1 MITFLFS
8 IIAGAVMGI
17 AIYSLGNAAKAT
29 GRPFSWWH
37 WVMACASGLLWVI
50 SFAWLGSQLGE
61 GAPRGGWIGFGF
73 IAGLALLF
81 AVLVW
86 RLLPSKK
93 LEAKAA

>member
-29 GRPFSWWH
+29 GRAFSWWH
-37 WVMACASGLLWVI
+37 WVMACASGLLWVTA
-50 SFAWLGSQLGE
+50 FAWLGSQLGE
-61 GAPRGGWIGFGF
+61 GASRGGWIGF
-73 IAGLALLF
+73 ALVTSLALLF
-81 AVLVW
+81 AILTW

-93 LEAKAA
+93 LEVNAA